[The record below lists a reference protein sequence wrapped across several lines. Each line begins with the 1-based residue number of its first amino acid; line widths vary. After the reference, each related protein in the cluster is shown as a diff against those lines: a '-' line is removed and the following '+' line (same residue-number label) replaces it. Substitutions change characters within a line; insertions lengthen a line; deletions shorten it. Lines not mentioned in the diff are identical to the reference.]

1 MSILYLIVIN
11 TLSTFMTTLF
21 GELSKLLL
29 NYVLPLL
36 YYPWFARAYCSS
48 SCKICAFSWSFH
60 NTVLGILL
68 LLLPS
73 CIPSILFGMCWRL
86 AWIAPLFFCVWPN
99 HDYYDDDYWGWQ
111 THVACQM
118 GLWMKV
124 PKKCTPRLLTRF
136 TTLALNRE
144 TRFRFSQHHSNS
156 PGCFQQRWSK
166 PRRKNTFGSA
176 LSCNFLARKPNWFSK
191 AWVNSRCFVVRT
203 SD

>member
-1 MSILYLIVIN
+1 
-11 TLSTFMTTLF
+11 MTTLF

-124 PKKCTPRLLTRF
+124 PKKCTPWLLLTRYS
-136 TTLALNRE
+136 LHLLWIE
-144 TRFRFSQHHSNS
+144 IVFRFSQHHSPVVVTVLYKINNKVQFNETIL
-156 PGCFQQRWSK
+156 PTYKYLVLFLPLCNNIQKHIWSVAFF
-166 PRRKNTFGSA
+166 PF
-176 LSCNFLARKPNWFSK
+176 
-191 AWVNSRCFVVRT
+191 
-203 SD
+203 